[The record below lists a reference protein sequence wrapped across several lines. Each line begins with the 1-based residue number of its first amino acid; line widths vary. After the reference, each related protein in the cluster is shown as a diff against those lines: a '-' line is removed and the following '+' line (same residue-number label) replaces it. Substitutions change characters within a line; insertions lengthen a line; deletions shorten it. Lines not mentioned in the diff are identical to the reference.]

1 MCIHLLH
8 HQPTPADAQPIQDP
22 STSTN
27 IHKPTPTLVSS
38 RVVDFFGTPH
48 LVCPARLY
56 GLQCVKNVLRIN
68 SDLQQKK
75 GLSVGTFGGSGLQP
89 LPPLCDSPWVLQ
101 PTVLWGRR
109 VTLGSYGERG
119 TRRLRFFQG
128 DILCRP
134 KFG

>member
-8 HQPTPADAQPIQDP
+8 HQPTPAADAQPIQDP

-68 SDLQQKK
+68 SELQKK
-75 GLSVGTFGGSGLQP
+75 RVECGNFWGVWSP
-89 LPPLCDSPWVLQ
+89 APP
-101 PTVLWGRR
+101 PTVRRTLGSATNGLMGRR